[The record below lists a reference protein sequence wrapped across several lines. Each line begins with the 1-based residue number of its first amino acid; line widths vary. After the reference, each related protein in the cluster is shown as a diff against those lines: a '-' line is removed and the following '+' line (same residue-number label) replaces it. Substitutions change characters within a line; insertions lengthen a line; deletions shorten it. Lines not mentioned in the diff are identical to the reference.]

1 VPGDFVDSNVLVYA
15 FTSDPRAVTAQS
27 VLERGCTT
35 SVQGLN
41 EFANVARRKLR
52 MTWTEVAEALAAIRT
67 VCRTIVPIDIETHA
81 DAISIAERYRVSV
94 FDALMIASA
103 ARAGCDV
110 LFSKDM
116 QSGLVV
122 AGRVRI
128 VNPFRG

>member
-1 VPGDFVDSNVLVYA
+1 MDSNVLVYA
-15 FTSDPRAVTAQS
+15 FTSDPRAAMAQS

-52 MTWTEVAEALAAIRT
+52 MTWTEVTEALAAIRT

-81 DAISIAERYRVSV
+81 DAMSIAERYGVSV

-103 ARAGCDV
+103 ARAECDV
-110 LFSKDM
+110 LFSEDM

-122 AGRVRI
+122 AGRLRI
-128 VNPFRG
+128 VNPFRA